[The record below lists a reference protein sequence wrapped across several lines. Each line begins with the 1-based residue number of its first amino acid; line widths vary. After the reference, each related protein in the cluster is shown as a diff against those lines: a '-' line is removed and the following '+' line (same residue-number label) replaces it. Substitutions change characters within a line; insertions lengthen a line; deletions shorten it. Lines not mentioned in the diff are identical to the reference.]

1 MGTGIFRAGWSEL
14 QRKWRRRSLQQQL
27 TAHARTRDELLV
39 KLGDQALSSEVD
51 LTRHTALRDALTQLA
66 GREGELSET
75 SRTLEAERARLRERR
90 RVENVR
96 FDTERS
102 AIETKKKAVDAE
114 LAAARLKEGQQQGA
128 ARSAE
133 AQQQSL
139 PRELE
144 QLRQRIAS
152 LSTTTGADR
161 DAQVGTANARI
172 AQIESALARLPEEA
186 RAAAAALAPLTA
198 DVGRHNAE
206 SQRLVAE
213 TGRVELERRG
223 VNQSIDAELS
233 STGAQLQQAGKDSQ
247 SVSKERQAR
256 LLELGSAIYADG
268 SADPRIA
275 DATAAVAAQDLRRE
289 STQTALDASLAE
301 TQAAPSAALGK
312 LITAVIAI
320 ALVVAAI
327 PVGGYL
333 GWQWWKERQAD
344 QEYARQVE
352 PVQLNPYLEH
362 PLKNE
367 PAYALANQLVDAKT
381 ADEAYAVL
389 LNVFGAIG
397 LGVYSADGRQIQAG
411 AEQSERDF
419 FLYDFQARILAA
431 TLIHPSYISFSNFS
445 YVLGGTILE
454 LEQPVELEPLLTLA
468 VARRYQQ
475 ATANPKDPNNFIILF
490 MDGLARRQP
499 IPYALE
505 NSSSDYPVSPVQSI
519 LLVMEFFM
527 GQQAPP
533 AEAPA
538 AAETSVIAWLAKPLL
553 LIPSAHAQGG
563 PCESIQGEEDRK
575 HYGWGL
581 AAINELAEELPG
593 RVAQIAKAFD
603 KLTAGIEATG
613 DLLMLYGLDIH
624 VQPQPYAV
632 HLRHGAPVDAKIV
645 ATVTFD
651 PKVVSDEVLKCG
663 WMAGKQMP
671 TKGPLADVETSWAF
685 SRPLPPHLVMDS
697 KTQVR
702 AAGSHGLKTKT
713 DRAGQSIFYLQ
724 ASDCADRQGR
734 ILGQDYMAI
743 VAARVV
749 TTNMPS
755 PTLMLPRVITKFT
768 PGMLEYFMGGRKGY
782 ARFRAEWHKKRP
794 PQPQYAT

>member
-1 MGTGIFRAGWSEL
+1 MSTGIFRAGWSEL

-27 TAHARTRDELLV
+27 TAHGRARDDLLV
-39 KLGDQALSSEVD
+39 KLGDQALSSGVD
-51 LTRHTALRDALTQLA
+51 LARHAAVRDALVQITA
-66 GREGELSET
+66 REGALSEA
-75 SRTLEAERARLRERR
+75 SRALEADRARLQGKRRE
-90 RVENVR
+90 ENAR
-96 FDTERS
+96 FDAERNVV
-102 AIETKKKAVDAE
+102 ETKRKAVDAQ
-114 LAAARLKEGQQQGA
+114 LGAARLKEAQQQSA
-128 ARSAE
+128 ARSTE

-144 QLRQRIAS
+144 QLRQKIAS
-152 LSTTTGADR
+152 LHTTIAADR
-161 DAQVGTANARI
+161 DNQVSAANARI

-186 RAAAAALAPLTA
+186 RAAAAALAPLAA
-198 DVGRHNAE
+198 DVARHNAE
-206 SQRLVAE
+206 SQRLVADI
-213 TGRVELERRG
+213 GRVELERRG

-233 STGAQLQQAGKDSQ
+233 STAAKLQQAGKDSQ
-247 SVSKERQAR
+247 SVSQERQAR

-268 SADPRIA
+268 GSDPRIA
-275 DATAAVAAQDLRRE
+275 DTTAAVAARDLHRE
-289 STQTALDASLAE
+289 STQTALIASLAE
-301 TQAAPSAALGK
+301 TQAAPSGALGK
-312 LITAVIAI
+312 MITAVVAI
-320 ALVVAAI
+320 VLVVAAI

-352 PVQLNPYLEH
+352 PAPLNPYLEH
-362 PLKNE
+362 RLKDE
-367 PAYALANQLVDAKT
+367 PAYALANQLVDAKR

-389 LNVFGAIG
+389 LKVFGAIG
-397 LGVYSADGRQIQAG
+397 LGVYTPDGRQIQAG

-419 FLYDFQARILAA
+419 FLYDFQARVLAA

-475 ATANPKDPNNFIILF
+475 ATANPKDPNNFIMLF

-499 IPYALE
+499 IPYSLE

-527 GQQAPP
+527 GQQATA
-533 AEAPA
+533 AEVPA
-538 AAETSVIAWLAKPLL
+538 AADTSALAWLAKPLL
-553 LIPSAHAQGG
+553 LIQSAHAQGG
-563 PCESIQGEEDRK
+563 PCESIQGETDRK
-575 HYGWGL
+575 HYGWGI

-603 KLTAGIEATG
+603 KLTAGIEAMG

-632 HLRHGAPVDAKIV
+632 HLRHDAPVDAKIV

-651 PKVVSDEVLKCG
+651 PQVVSDEVLKCG

-697 KTQVR
+697 KTQVT
-702 AAGSHGLKTKT
+702 AAGSLGLKTKT
-713 DRAGQSIFYLQ
+713 DRAGQSIFYMQ
-724 ASDCADRQGR
+724 ASECTDRQGR

-743 VAARVV
+743 VTARVV
-749 TTNMPS
+749 TTNIPS
-755 PTLMLPRVITKFT
+755 PTLMLPRVITKFA
-768 PGMLEYFMGGRKGY
+768 PGMLEYFMDGRKGY

-794 PQPQYAT
+794 QQPQYGT